1 MAGTIS
7 AADFVNVAVVKMCA
21 KPYEVESRRRTL
33 SLQRRPVG
41 QPEGTG
47 AASGG
52 DAGEQADSPQNRRRM
67 TGSPSL
73 ARELVPAEVAVKLRA
88 ASFAEVFWQTI
99 TESDTAS
106 LTRDRVDFE
115 TFFKFFSEVYTDT
128 GVVKADMTVLKAETY
143 SLIELV
149 GQIDREAD
157 ELREEVHRLNVDRE
171 VMETQHKAAVKQMRG
186 NSSQQQALAEEMCRQ
201 LEGDKATLRTEK
213 KRLATE
219 IQELRAELRRRGSAD
234 NTATAVVDDGGR
246 QSELR
251 RANSA
256 LEETIAVMEREHADV
271 VEQLETELR
280 TARTESA
287 YQAEFI
293 EALQSEMQEKD
304 EVALEVHQEAEA
316 AAIEVERL
324 RKLLTMQQ
332 DELDERTRG
341 TLQSRPG
348 SLASLANIP
357 LATELESLRS
367 PLGSRRRRLSSG
379 NSVTS
384 ARTAPASSPD
394 GDAAVAEWRDKAER
408 MERQLAMQNQKIE
421 ELVAENVMLRD
432 RARHSGDSRPP
443 PAVPP
448 AANRKQSKVT
458 IRVKRDVATY
468 GHGPVGEVRLL
479 DSSEE
484 HVLSQSYFTG
494 PGVLHL
500 KHSPW
505 TKHEDAVLMEACQT
519 ADRVDWLEAARRLP
533 GRSDKMC
540 RGRWATLTRLQ
551 SQSTHSCPPTYV
563 MRGSPRLR
571 PQPVAA
577 AS

>member
-1 MAGTIS
+1 
-7 AADFVNVAVVKMCA
+7 VC
-21 KPYEVESRRRTL
+21 R
-33 SLQRRPVG
+33 
-41 QPEGTG
+41 
-47 AASGG
+47 
-52 DAGEQADSPQNRRRM
+52 
-67 TGSPSL
+67 
-73 ARELVPAEVAVKLRA
+73 
-88 ASFAEVFWQTI
+88 QTI

-280 TARTESA
+280 TARSVYHATAESDPVPFKLTSFGSSLPQHVAVIACRASCPLVLTAAAALLRTFFACTLSDRRGRTESA